1 MNTQVAN
8 ANTASS
14 KPRVSL
20 VANLQ
25 PDQGNA
31 TVEASNTS
39 ALKSAA
45 ADIKTA
51 LADLKAARQDAGNI
65 VKAIESWQVSAS
77 ASSTTSTQ

>member
-1 MNTQVAN
+1 MNTQTGN
-8 ANTASS
+8 ANTQAQAA
-14 KPRVSL
+14 VAL

-31 TVEASNTS
+31 TVEASNTV
-39 ALKSAA
+39 ALKSAT

-65 VKAIESWQVSAS
+65 VKAIESWKVTATAS
-77 ASSTTSTQ
+77 GTTTTQ